1 MEHYAKHSIE
11 ENDADTAVN
20 NKKAYNWLISLAL
33 NAAVLAAVMR
43 FTEVVYETN
52 DDFAIARELTAGY
65 PYVGFV
71 NYFLCKVLIA
81 IQNFFPE
88 NNIFVISQMVLSFL
102 CFTVLLKIF
111 IDRRESWTE
120 FIPAVFV
127 CALFSLDHYS
137 SVQFTKTSA
146 LLMTAGLIWAA
157 DTYCHERKPAA
168 FIPAFLLFY
177 TGVAFRQKGMF
188 PAIAYAGAFMLIW
201 WIVNRKQVFE
211 KGRILRELGLICMIL
226 VILVVPYGIDKLSDR
241 FNESTPELKLSREYQ
256 AERRMITDYPVM
268 DYYEDNKDK
277 YAQAGL
283 SKNDIYVTD
292 RWIFDYEGS
301 ASIENLR
308 MINLINAPYR
318 VSDMTPV
325 KALKKAVKN
334 AFRSVKNLNFTGMHV
349 IIALLLF
356 IYVLLLNRSEGW
368 IYAIVT
374 GAVTLLIYVA
384 IFYMQRPQYRALYVA
399 DAGAAF
405 WLLFSS
411 SAARRRKA
419 SAARVIWPLV
429 IAAAVLLMMVPAKGM
444 LDGMDK
450 HNRAQLIPSAQIDYF
465 AANPDKFFI
474 GPTTSMG
481 MSPAY
486 ADPLGRAESPANMA
500 DTGGWDTMTPYRLEA
515 LGKYGIY
522 NPVKD
527 LIDNPDVLYVGNG
540 KKKILT
546 EYFNKWYCGKG
557 ESIFFRKV
565 DEVDGTD
572 IYRVVRQ

>member
-1 MEHYAKHSIE
+1 MKHFAKETEKEIK
-11 ENDADTAVN
+11 T
-20 NKKAYNWLISLAL
+20 NKKAYNWLISLAANGAIL
-33 NAAVLAAVMR
+33 AAVLK

-71 NYFLCKVLIA
+71 NYYLCKVIIA

-88 NNIFVISQMVLSFL
+88 NNVFIISQMALSFL
-102 CFTVLLKIF
+102 CFTVLLKVF
-111 IDRRESWTE
+111 IDRRESWAE
-120 FIPAVFV
+120 VVPALFV
-127 CALFSLDHYS
+127 CLLFSADHYS

-146 LLMTAGLIWAA
+146 LLMTAGLIWAV
-157 DTYCHERKPAA
+157 DNYCHERKPAA
-168 FIPAFLLFY
+168 FVPAFLLFY
-177 TGVAFRQKGMF
+177 LGVAFRQKGMF

-201 WIVNRKQVFE
+201 WIVNGKQVFG
-211 KGRILRELGLICMIL
+211 KGNVLRELGLICMIL

-241 FNESTPELKLSREYQ
+241 VNESAPELKLAREYQ

-268 DYYEDNKDK
+268 DYYGENKDK
-277 YAQAGL
+277 YDQAGL
-283 SKNDIYVTD
+283 SENDIYVID

-308 MINLINAPYR
+308 AINLINAPYR
-318 VSDMTPV
+318 VSTMTPV

-334 AFRSVKNLNFTGMHV
+334 ALLSVKSLNFTGMHV

-356 IYVLLLNRSEGW
+356 ICVLLLNKAEGW
-368 IYAIVT
+368 VYAIMT

-384 IFYMQRPQYRALYVA
+384 IFYLQRPQYRALYVA

-405 WLLFSS
+405 WLLYA
-411 SAARRRKA
+411 SAASRRRKTPA
-419 SAARVIWPLV
+419 MRAVCVIAV
-429 IAAAVLLMMVPAKGM
+429 AAAVLVMMVPAKGM

-450 HNRAQLIPSAQIDYF
+450 HNKAQLIPSSQIDYF

-500 DTGGWDTMTPYRLEA
+500 DTGGWDTLSPYRLEA
-515 LGKYGIY
+515 LDKYGIY

-527 LIDNPDVLYVGNG
+527 LIDSPNALYVGDG
-540 KKKILT
+540 KRKILT
-546 EYFNKWYCGKG
+546 EYYNKWYCKKG
-557 ESIFFRKV
+557 EKVSFEKV
-565 DEVDGTD
+565 DEVDGTG
-572 IYRVVRQ
+572 IYKVVKH